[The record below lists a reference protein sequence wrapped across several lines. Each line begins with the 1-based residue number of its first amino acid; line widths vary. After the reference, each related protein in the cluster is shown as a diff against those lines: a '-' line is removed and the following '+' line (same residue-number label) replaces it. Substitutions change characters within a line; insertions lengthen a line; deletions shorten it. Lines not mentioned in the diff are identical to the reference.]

1 MSWIYY
7 AITAAIVWGFSYAVQ
22 EKLLHKIC
30 IQSEL
35 AATYL
40 IGFIA
45 TFLIALST
53 GSISKDL
60 QKIDSGTIK
69 LIFTISGLSLLANF
83 CIASAIKNKNASLA
97 SIIEISYP
105 LFTILASYL
114 LYGEKQV
121 NNNSIIAGLLIF
133 SGVTLLLKS

>member
-7 AITAAIVWGFSYAVQ
+7 AITASIVWGFSYAMQ
-22 EKLLHKIC
+22 EKLLYKIS
-30 IQSEL
+30 IQTEL
-35 AATYL
+35 AVTYL
-40 IGFIA
+40 IGFI
-45 TFLIALST
+45 TTSLIALSS
-53 GSISKDL
+53 GSLYKDF
-60 QKIDSGTIK
+60 QKIDSYTVR
-69 LIFTISGLSLLANF
+69 LIFTISGLCLIANF